1 MVIQRK
7 QHWMKLFYYFKLS
20 FQSLPLIFFLLPFN
34 IIAQNSEYIY
44 SPNEQQEIHQSFY
57 MAKYRLNNQVNSNQK
72 NNLIF
77 KNGYNNKWGSVN
89 IPAGLLNDDFKPW
102 ESEKHFLVGVGEIAI
117 LEFIPWAL
125 AKWIRHW
132 EDPADNWANVSSKT
146 WWSNLQNGFEYDG
159 DNFLTNNFS
168 HPYHGALFFN
178 AGRTNGYNFWESS
191 AFSLTGSAIWEFFG
205 ETFRP
210 SFNDWIYTGV
220 GGANLGEILYR
231 LSSMVTDNRATGSE
245 RVWSEIFGTLLN
257 PVRGFNRAIS
267 GEMGQ
272 NFDNPEWSKPKDF
285 LITFD
290 GGSRSIDKD
299 GDKHYVS
306 KEVEGLFTLNLA
318 YGNRFKVKQPFDFFG
333 FEFAIASNQPHFT
346 TMNSTGFL
354 FGWEVGKNKHRFDVS
369 LDFNFN
375 DLIKEEYSETDTVY
389 KGFLFGA
396 TQLFPHLSSIFPIG
410 EKTNLI
416 TRVGINGMMMAATPN
431 DYYVDVE
438 GRTNDFGPGV
448 GLRVYT
454 AIQNGIWNYVSLMY
468 YGAWLWTQSQ
478 PDNSKHHIHFLI
490 LDAQYP
496 ITKYFSIG
504 FSTGIYWRAS
514 YYDAYEDI
522 INGIEYRREASD
534 VFKTHPVG
542 RIFFRTAILDL

>member
-1 MVIQRK
+1 MVHK
-7 QHWMKLFYYFKLS
+7 
-20 FQSLPLIFFLLPFN
+20 
-34 IIAQNSEYIY
+34 SE
-44 SPNEQQEIHQSFY
+44 S
-57 MAKYRLNNQVNSNQK
+57 V
-72 NNLIF
+72 
-77 KNGYNNKWGSVN
+77 NKWGSVN
-89 IPAGLLNDDFKPW
+89 LPNNLNNGDFIPW
-102 ESEKHFLVGVGEIAI
+102 ESEKHFWVGVGEVAI

-125 AKWIRHW
+125 AKWFRTW
-132 EDPADNWANVSSKT
+132 EDPEDNWANVSSKT

-178 AGRTNGYNFWESS
+178 AGRTNGYDFWGSS
-191 AFSLTGSAIWEFFG
+191 AFSLTGSAVWEFFG

-245 RVWSEIFGTLLN
+245 RVWSEIWGSLLN

-272 NFDNPEWSKPKDF
+272 SFDNPEWSRPKNF

-290 GGSRSIDKD
+290 GGSRSMDKD
-299 GDKHYVS
+299 GDEHYTS
-306 KEVEGLFTLNLA
+306 KEVEGLFTLNIA
-318 YGNRFKVKQPFDFFG
+318 YGNRFKVKKPFDFFG
-333 FEFAIASNQPHFT
+333 FEFAIASNKPHLT

-354 FGWEVGKNKHRFDVS
+354 FGWELENNKHRFDVS

-375 DLIKEEYSETDTVY
+375 DLIKEEISENDTTY
-389 KGFLFGA
+389 KGFLFGS
-396 TQLFPHLSSIFPIG
+396 TQIFPHLSSVFPIG
-410 EKTNLI
+410 EKTNII

-431 DYYVDVE
+431 DYYIDVE
-438 GRTNDFGPGV
+438 GRANDFGPGV
-448 GLRVYT
+448 GTRLYAAV
-454 AIQNGIWNYVSLMY
+454 QNGIWNYVSVMY

-490 LDAQYP
+490 LEAQYP

-504 FSTGIYWRAS
+504 FSTGVYWRNS
-514 YYDAYEDI
+514 YYDSYEGI
-522 INGIEYRREASD
+522 INGVEYSREASD

>member
-1 MVIQRK
+1 
-7 QHWMKLFYYFKLS
+7 MKILYFLKTLLFTFLFSTLFVTTIS
-20 FQSLPLIFFLLPFN
+20 FAQSSSFN
-34 IIAQNSEYIY
+34 FTDKDYPDLEG
-44 SPNEQQEIHQSFY
+44 SFY
-57 MAKYRLNNQVNSNQK
+57 LSKYHLNNSSNPVYRNS
-72 NNLIF
+72 LAF
-77 KNGYNNKWGSVN
+77 KNQTNQKWGSVN
-89 IPAGLLNDDFKPW
+89 LSFELINDDFKPW
-102 ESEKHFLVGVGEIAI
+102 ESEKHFWIGAGEIAI

-125 AKWIRHW
+125 AKWFRTW
-132 EDPADNWANVSSKT
+132 EDPADNWANVSSDT
-146 WWSNLQNGFEYDG
+146 WWQNLQSGFEYDG

-178 AGRTNGYNFWESS
+178 AGRTNGYDFWEST
-191 AFSLTGSAIWEFFG
+191 AFSLTGSAIWEHFG

-210 SFNDWIYTGV
+210 SFNDWIYTGI

-231 LSSMVTDNRATGSE
+231 LSSMVTDNRASGSE
-245 RVWSEIFGTLLN
+245 RVWSEIWGALLN

-272 NFDNPEWSKPKDF
+272 NFDNPDWRRPDDF

-290 GGSRSIDKD
+290 GGTRSIDKD
-299 GDKHYVS
+299 GDEKYTS

-318 YGNRFKVKQPFDFFG
+318 YGNRFKAKKPFDFFG

-354 FGWEVGKNKHRFDVS
+354 FGWELEKNKHRFDVT

-375 DLIKEEYSETDTVY
+375 DLIKEEISENDTTY
-389 KGFLFGA
+389 KGFLFGS
-396 TQLFPHLSSIFPIG
+396 TQVFPHLSSILPIG

-448 GLRVYT
+448 GTRVFA
-454 AIQNGIWNYVSLMY
+454 AIQNGIWNYVSILY

-490 LDAQYP
+490 LEAQYP

-504 FSTGIYWRAS
+504 FSTGVYWRNS
-514 YYDAYEDI
+514 YYDAYSGI
-522 INGIEYRREASD
+522 IGGVEYTREPSD
-534 VFKTHPVG
+534 VTKSHPVG
-542 RIFFRTAILDL
+542 RLFFRTAILDL

>member
-1 MVIQRK
+1 MGQIIYLKIFLPSVMLLCFFYSVQIFAQSTSIK
-7 QHWMKLFYYFKLS
+7 NLDVAESQTDKSIYLLKYGIANEHLFGS
-20 FQSLPLIFFLLPFN
+20 S
-34 IIAQNSEYIY
+34 
-44 SPNEQQEIHQSFY
+44 SFY
-57 MAKYRLNNQVNSNQK
+57 LYSMNRQ
-72 NNLIF
+72 
-77 KNGYNNKWGSVN
+77 NKWGSVN
-89 IPAGLLNDDFKPW
+89 LPSNLNSGDFKPW

-117 LEFIPWAL
+117 LEFIPWAM
-125 AKWIRHW
+125 AKWFRTW
-132 EDPADNWANVSSKT
+132 EDPADNWANVSSKS
-146 WWSNLQNGFEYDG
+146 WWSNLQSGFEYDG

-178 AGRTNGYNFWESS
+178 AGRTNGYDFWESA
-191 AFSLTGSAIWEFFG
+191 AFSLTGSAMWEFFG

-245 RVWSEIFGTLLN
+245 RVWSEIWGTLLN

-267 GEMGQ
+267 GEMGK
-272 NFDNPEWSKPKDF
+272 NFDNPEWSRPENF

-290 GGSRSIDKD
+290 GGTRSMDKD
-299 GDKHYVS
+299 GDEHYTS
-306 KEVEGLFTLNLA
+306 KEVEGLFSLNLA
-318 YGNRFKVKQPFDFFG
+318 YGNRFKVKKPFDFFG
-333 FEFAIASNQPHFT
+333 FEFAIASNKPHFT

-354 FGWEVGKNKHRFDVS
+354 FGWELEKNKHRFDVS

-389 KGFLFGA
+389 KGFLFGS
-396 TQLFPHLSSIFPIG
+396 TQVFPHLSSVFPI
-410 EKTNLI
+410 EENTNII
-416 TRVGINGMMMAATPN
+416 TRVGINGMMIAATPN

-448 GLRVYT
+448 GTRLYA
-454 AIQNGIWNYVSLMY
+454 AIQNGIWNYVSIMY

-490 LDAQYP
+490 LEAQYP

-504 FSTGIYWRAS
+504 FSTGVYWRNS
-514 YYDAYEDI
+514 YYDAYEGI
-522 INGIEYRREASD
+522 INGVEYSREASD
-534 VFKTHPVG
+534 VYKTHPVG
-542 RIFFRTAILDL
+542 RVFFRTAILDL